1 MYAPAFLLAFF
12 LRKRYYINM
21 YKVLRILFCAVAVA
35 GTACTVFIFIYF
47 GIWGL
52 LPLAVACVSA
62 ALMFLFRNKQEA
74 EEKKQSP
81 SEQGDFITGKAQKPD
96 NEQQ

>member
-35 GTACTVFIFIYF
+35 GAACTVFIFIYF
-47 GIWGL
+47 GVFC
-52 LPLAVACVSA
+52 P
-62 ALMFLFRNKQEA
+62 
-74 EEKKQSP
+74 SP
-81 SEQGDFITGKAQKPD
+81 SPAFLLRLCFFSEINRKPKRKSKPP
-96 NEQQ
+96 